1 METKKD
7 AESSGERSDRE
18 KLYDELTNIVRR
30 FLEIIGEDPER
41 DGLKDTPARVA
52 RMWLDELA
60 RGYSISPE
68 EYVRTFN
75 YEGDNGDDSL
85 EIWNNIVIVYDI
97 PVRSMCEHH
106 LLPIIGTASIAYI
119 PGNKILGFSKFAR
132 IVDAFSR
139 RLQVQERLTNQI
151 ADFISNYLDTTGVMV
166 IIEALHLCALHRGV
180 REPLKM
186 ITRAARGIFEKDP
199 DLRREVIEIISSR
212 ISAISILEKN
222 RLL

>member
-41 DGLKDTPARVA
+41 DGLKNTPARVA

-186 ITRAARGIFEKDP
+186 ITRAARGIFGKDP

>member
-18 KLYDELTNIVRR
+18 KLYDELTNLVRR